1 MPDLKTEL
9 EKVIHAW
16 EQPEQTQ
23 TQPTT
28 EAQPIMETTKPT
40 ASTTPTITDSE
51 RIFNVV
57 KEFPGLT
64 ASEIEVLLPE
74 VSHGSISSLLGQMA
88 KRHLIIKSG
97 GTNSN
102 HYRGVFHAA
111 TDKYMSPAEQL
122 GVGRNK
128 RMSIHKAKTKT
139 KAKPQKV
146 KAKSAPQMKLDLRP
160 TPAPVPEVKP
170 EPVLMPSPAPQMRS
184 VFDLDVESLTIAEA
198 RALRDKLN
206 ALFGA

>member
-40 ASTTPTITDSE
+40 ITDSE
-51 RIFNVV
+51 KLFNAV

-64 ASEIEVLLPE
+64 ASEIEILMPE
-74 VSHGSISSLLGQMA
+74 IPHGSVSSLLAQMA

-122 GVGRNK
+122 GVGRGRRK
-128 RMSIHKAKTKT
+128 SIHKAKTKA

-160 TPAPVPEVKP
+160 TPAPVPVVKP
-170 EPVLMPSPAPQMRS
+170 EPVLMPTPAPAPQPIMRS
-184 VFDLDVESLTIAEA
+184 VFDLDIESLTIAEA
-198 RALRDKLN
+198 RVLRDKLN